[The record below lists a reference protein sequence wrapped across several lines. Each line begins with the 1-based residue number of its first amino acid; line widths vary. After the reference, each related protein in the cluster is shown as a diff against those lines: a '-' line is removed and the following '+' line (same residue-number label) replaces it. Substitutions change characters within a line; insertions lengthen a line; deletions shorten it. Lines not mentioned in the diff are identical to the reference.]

1 MHDISLKLAYSEVEK
16 IGIDAKKT
24 VGKADLQNIKMF
36 NLFGWFCTFVGYTSG
51 ALFLNPISVYLVS
64 LGNYI
69 HWMKAH
75 YVLHGAYDNIPS
87 VPTQFNSKNFAK
99 GIRRYID
106 WLDWIVPEHWR
117 HEHNSLHHY
126 NTSQREDPDN
136 IERLFKDIRRANIPV
151 IFKYFI
157 TFAIALTWK
166 LSYYAP
172 STYLYYLK
180 KKGKVSITFHNF
192 YILFNPFCK
201 LGLGFWYNCILPY
214 GLFRSVL
221 IPILFLPFGTNY
233 VVNSFLVSIFA
244 EALANLHSF
253 LMIGP
258 NHTASDLHKFIQPSK
273 GKFGH
278 FIHQVY
284 CTANYSSKNTL
295 HDYWH
300 GYMNFH
306 LEHHIWPDLTMLQYS
321 RASKKLRKICM
332 ANSLPYIEDNVF
344 KRAKYM
350 LNVCVGKSSTKIYSS
365 QGQVE

>member
-180 KKGKVSITFHNF
+180 KKTEEELNGDIDNGELRGPRLTSPQEDPLRRPKQIN
-192 YILFNPFCK
+192 YK
-201 LGLGFWYNCILPY
+201 
-214 GLFRSVL
+214 
-221 IPILFLPFGTNY
+221 LFLF
-233 VVNSFLVSIFA
+233 FKL
-244 EALANLHSF
+244 NL
-253 LMIGP
+253 
-258 NHTASDLHKFIQPSK
+258 
-273 GKFGH
+273 
-278 FIHQVY
+278 
-284 CTANYSSKNTL
+284 
-295 HDYWH
+295 DYQR
-300 GYMNFH
+300 
-306 LEHHIWPDLTMLQYS
+306 IVKT
-321 RASKKLRKICM
+321 
-332 ANSLPYIEDNVF
+332 
-344 KRAKYM
+344 
-350 LNVCVGKSSTKIYSS
+350 
-365 QGQVE
+365 